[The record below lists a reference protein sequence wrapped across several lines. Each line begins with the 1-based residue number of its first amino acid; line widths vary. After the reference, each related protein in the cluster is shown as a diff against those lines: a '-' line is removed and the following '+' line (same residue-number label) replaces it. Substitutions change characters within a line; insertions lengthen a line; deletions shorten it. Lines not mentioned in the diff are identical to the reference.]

1 MSVIQLGC
9 LQAALLVAATI
20 SSSAIAEIPPN
31 AAESPTGEGRALR
44 PQGTAGAAHDWE
56 IPDSALSLDAVT
68 PKITIN
74 IPTEFKI
81 DIDLTIHRADA
92 PSEERSERLRSV
104 KAMARSA
111 HHLRCRSEINQA
123 RRHR

>member
-9 LQAALLVAATI
+9 LQAALLVAAAI

-81 DIDLTIHRADA
+81 DNRSHDPSRRCAVGKAERT
-92 PSEERSERLRSV
+92 PSERESDGT
-104 KAMARSA
+104 
-111 HHLRCRSEINQA
+111 
-123 RRHR
+123 

>member
-31 AAESPTGEGRALR
+31 AAEWPTGEAGALR
-44 PQGTAGAAHDWE
+44 PLGITGVTHNWE
-56 IPDSALSLDAVT
+56 IPDSALSLDVVT
-68 PKITIN
+68 PKITVN

-81 DIDLTIHRADA
+81 DIDLTIHTADD
-92 PSEERSERLRSV
+92 PSGEQSERLRRV
-104 KAMARSA
+104 KATARGV
-111 HHLRCRSEINQA
+111 HHLHCRIGINQA
-123 RRHR
+123 RRHP